1 MDPHQAG
8 RAPCAAV
15 LLTLVLSACGTP
27 MPTFN
32 LPGPLPAP
40 AGTAAAAASAPS
52 TADVALARFV
62 HDHRQ
67 AAVRAAAANH
77 WADAAWSAEVV
88 LAVAPGDI
96 EARSIRELAQS
107 ASLALLNDV
116 LPRAR
121 QARERGELD
130 LAMRLYLEVL
140 GAVPHHTGA
149 ADALRD
155 IERVRSQRG
164 SQLARQTVPPRS
176 AADASE
182 RNDVE
187 HAMLLAQQGEVE
199 AAIALLQPLAAAQ
212 RDNTALRNALAELHF
227 RHAESQA
234 AANRPAAVAALERS
248 LQWQPGHRLAAARL
262 KEWRVAPL
270 APAPS
275 RR

>member
-1 MDPHQAG
+1 MKAG
-8 RAPCAAV
+8 AVV
-15 LLTLVLSACGTP
+15 LLTLALGACGTP
-27 MPTFN
+27 MPSFN

-40 AGTAAAAASAPS
+40 ADAAATAASAPS
-52 TADVALARFV
+52 TVELALVQFV
-62 HDHRQ
+62 HQHRE
-67 AAVRAAAANH
+67 AAVRAAAASH
-77 WADAAWSAEVV
+77 WADAAWAAEVV

-96 EARSIRELAQS
+96 EARSVRELAQS
-107 ASLALLNDV
+107 ASLALMHDL

-140 GAVPHHTGA
+140 QAVPRHTGA

-155 IERVRSQRG
+155 IERARSQRG

-176 AADASE
+176 GADASE

-187 HAMLLAQQGEVE
+187 HAMLLAQQGETE

-212 RDNTALRNALAELHF
+212 RDNTGLRNALAELHY
-227 RHAESQA
+227 RHAESLA
-234 AANRPAAVAALERS
+234 AINRPAALAALERS

-262 KEWRVAPL
+262 KEWRVAPV